1 VARRAREL
9 TQLQEVRIAARPPAR
24 FKAVL
29 SEAQYSGLLAEIE
42 RAHAIIGAR
51 VIWNVNSTARG
62 GGVAELLQS
71 LVAYVRGAGFDCRW
85 TVIAGEPDFFA
96 LTKRLHTLE
105 ETMLGTFHLIR
116 DLALASA
123 TVVVLAI
130 AAWIAIDY
138 GAAIIVA
145 VGGFALVGL
154 ALPFVTIY
162 EEEHDLPFNRHS

>member
-1 VARRAREL
+1 
-9 TQLQEVRIAARPPAR
+9 
-24 FKAVL
+24 
-29 SEAQYSGLLAEIE
+29 
-42 RAHAIIGAR
+42 
-51 VIWNVNSTARG
+51 
-62 GGVAELLQS
+62 
-71 LVAYVRGAGFDCRW
+71 
-85 TVIAGEPDFFA
+85 
-96 LTKRLHTLE
+96 
-105 ETMLGTFHLIR
+105 MLGTIHLIR
-116 DLALASA
+116 DLVLASA